1 MKGCVTMLQLGSYGR
16 FANGMFQIA
25 GILGIA
31 RKNGLEPVF
40 PLWQNKW
47 HRDGGFGNEDIDVY
61 KYFVN
66 PLPPIPE
73 GIEWLPEKPIPWG
86 YHDVEL
92 GEGNWN
98 LSGHFQS
105 EKYFHNSIWE
115 VRHYFTM
122 KDEPPLNDYCAI
134 HVRLG
139 DYDNAYHPRL
149 GFDYYSRAMAA
160 FPTAQKF
167 LVFSDDIESA
177 KRIMEEVFNRTLT
190 VGAYVEYS
198 EGRDYIEDFKLM
210 KTCRHFI
217 IGNSSYSAM
226 AAILGTAPDKRVVA
240 PRPWF
245 GPAYTS
251 IDGEDIY
258 GEGWTVIDW
267 QN

>member
-1 MKGCVTMLQLGSYGR
+1 MTRGFCTMLALGNYGR
-16 FANGMFQIA
+16 FMNQGWQIA

-31 RKNGLEPVF
+31 RKNGLEPAF

-47 HRDGGFGNEDIDVY
+47 HRDGGFGDVDIDVY
-61 KYFVN
+61 KHFVN
-66 PLPPIPE
+66 PLPSIPE
-73 GIEWLPEKPIPWG
+73 GIIWQPEKSIPWG
-86 YHDVEL
+86 YHDVQL
-92 GEGNWN
+92 GNGSWN

-105 EKYFHNSIWE
+105 EKYFAHCLDEIKF
-115 VRHYFTM
+115 YFRM

-149 GFDYYSRAMAA
+149 DIDYYGKAILG
-160 FPTAQKF
+160 FPSETKF
-167 LVFSDDIESA
+167 LVFSDDLQAA
-177 KRIMEEVFNRTLT
+177 KRMFGRAVD
-190 VGAYVEYS
+190 YS
-198 EGRDYIEDFKLM
+198 EGRDYLEDFKLM

-226 AAILGTAPDKRVVA
+226 AAVLGEAPDKRVIC

-258 GEGWTVIDW
+258 SDNWTVIDW
-267 QN
+267 DKAEVRV